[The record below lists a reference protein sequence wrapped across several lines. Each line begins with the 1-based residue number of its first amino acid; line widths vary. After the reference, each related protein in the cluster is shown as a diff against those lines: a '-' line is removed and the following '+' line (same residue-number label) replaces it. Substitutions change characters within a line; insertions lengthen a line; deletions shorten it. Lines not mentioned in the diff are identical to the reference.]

1 MQKLTEHIY
10 LHRDSRGV
18 NLGMI
23 LTPNGFVLVDSP
35 MLPEDTRAWREAI
48 TQITTAPLSYLI
60 NTDHHL
66 GHSLG
71 NWAFP
76 DATVV
81 THRHAAFFM
90 LEKYDDTFRARFIES
105 FRNTQPAIANELEN
119 LPLPHPRLGVG
130 DLMTLYIND
139 FPIEL
144 IHVGGHTPGSIMV
157 RVPSDDVVFT
167 GDVVVHGRHPNM
179 GDANSQQWLEA
190 LKKIEAMSPTLIV
203 PGHGELATVETLREV
218 ASYVT
223 VLYNTVVN
231 FYQTGLS
238 RKDVVSKVKALEGF
252 PLDMEDRLRS
262 ELRLKAS
269 LQRVYDELK
278 ERDKRAEAG
287 D

>member
-1 MQKLTEHIY
+1 MQKLTEHVYIQ
-10 LHRDSRGV
+10 HDNRGV
-18 NLGMI
+18 NFGLI
-23 LTPNGFVLVDSP
+23 VTPSGTVLVDSP
-35 MLPEDTRAWREAI
+35 MLPEDTRAWHEAI
-48 TQITTAPLSYLI
+48 TQITTERPCYLI

-76 DATVV
+76 DTPAI
-81 THRHAAFFM
+81 THRHSAFFM

-105 FRNTQPAIANELEN
+105 FRNTQPAIANELEK

-130 DLMTLYIND
+130 DQLTLHIGD

-144 IHVGGHTPGSIMV
+144 LHVGGHTPGSIMV
-157 RVPSDDVVFT
+157 RVPSDDVLFT
-167 GDVVVHGRHPNM
+167 GDVVVRGRHPNL
-179 GDANSQQWLEA
+179 GDANSQQWLDA
-190 LKKIEAMSPTLIV
+190 LKKVEALSPKFIV
-203 PGHGELATVETLREV
+203 PGHGDLATAETLHEV
-218 ASYVT
+218 AHYVT
-223 VLYNTVVN
+223 ALYMTVVN
-231 FYQTGLS
+231 FYQAGLS

-252 PLDMEDRLRS
+252 PLDMGDRLRA

>member
-23 LTPNGFVLVDSP
+23 LTPNGLVLVDSP

-48 TQITTAPLSYLI
+48 TQITTAPPSYLI

-76 DATVV
+76 DVPVV

-90 LEKYDDTFRARFIES
+90 LEKYDDTFRARFVES
-105 FRNTQPAIANELEN
+105 FRNTQPTVANELEK
-119 LPLPHPRLGVG
+119 LPLPQPRMGVG
-130 DLMTLYIND
+130 DLMTLYVGD

-157 RVPSDDVVFT
+157 RVPSDDVLFT
-167 GDVVVHGRHPNM
+167 GDVVVRGRHPNL

-190 LKKIEAMSPTLIV
+190 LKKIEAMAPKVIV
-203 PGHGELATVETLREV
+203 PGHGELATVETLHEV

-252 PLDMEDRLRS
+252 PLDMEDRLRA